1 MSNIIKFPINKTR
14 PSGDGDKR
22 LKFNI
27 RAVMTPEEFR
37 LWGLPEAERMP
48 PWEWRKIR

>member
-1 MSNIIKFPINKTR
+1 MSNVTKFPINKTR

-27 RAVMTPEEFR
+27 KAVLTSD
-37 LWGLPEAERMP
+37 
-48 PWEWRKIR
+48 EWLCKNKNNSNY

>member
-1 MSNIIKFPINKTR
+1 MLCEDEEGKFPINKTR

-27 RAVMTPEEFR
+27 RAVLTSDE
-37 LWGLPEAERMP
+37 
-48 PWEWRKIR
+48 